1 MTNATS
7 INHILNTK
15 EKKVA
20 FFQNIVLVAI
30 ADRYVDKMESDFL
43 VELGNQLGLTEADTL
58 PIADNL
64 PGLKFVIP
72 EESLQRSMEL
82 EILVK
87 MVLQDGVVEDREYD
101 LCLEYT
107 RQVGFTKENLDELIK
122 KGRN

>member
-1 MTNATS
+1 MTNSTS
-7 INHILNTK
+7 INHILDTK

-30 ADRYVDKMESDFL
+30 ADRYVDKLESDFL
-43 VELGNQLGLTEADTL
+43 VELGNQLELTEDDTL

-64 PGLKFVIP
+64 PSLKFVIP
-72 EESLQRSMEL
+72 EDNLQKTLEL
-82 EILVK
+82 ETLVK
-87 MVLQDGVVEDREYD
+87 MVLQDGVVEEREYK

-107 RQVGFTKENLDELIK
+107 RQIGFTKENLDELIN

>member
-43 VELGNQLGLTEADTL
+43 VELGNQLGLTEADTM

-82 EILVK
+82 EVLVK
-87 MVLQDGVVEDREYD
+87 ME
-101 LCLEYT
+101 
-107 RQVGFTKENLDELIK
+107 I
-122 KGRN
+122 GRAHV